1 MKLFRLSFA
10 ALATATLCLPSW
22 AVPQWAYATNYR
34 QDLMQIDMTSNA
46 ALPIA
51 NIGFTAKGLALTSSG
66 RLYATNNSG
75 GLFDITGGVVT
86 PVAPLGALD
95 VGALDSAGS
104 TLWGYDNTS
113 QRMFEYDPIGLA
125 FLQWSPVL
133 GIPKLGAMAIDA
145 NGDFLFVNNGVSADQ
160 FGKVTKASW
169 TVNVI
174 NTNMG
179 LADRCEAIDFTA
191 DGNLYAAVLQ
201 DWRYQI
207 DPLTGNA
214 VGGFWSGTHRDWS
227 DMSGPVAVP
236 EPATFVAIGLIA
248 AVRGRRR

>member
-1 MKLFRLSFA
+1 MKMFRFSFA
-10 ALATATLCLPSW
+10 VLATVVLGSASW
-22 AVPQWAYATNYR
+22 AAPQWAYATNYR
-34 QDLMQIDMTSNA
+34 QDLMQIDMTSA
-46 ALPIA
+46 VALPIA
-51 NIGFTAKGLALTSSG
+51 NIGFAAKGLALTSTG

-75 GLFDITGGVVT
+75 GLFDVTGGVVT
-86 PVAPLGALD
+86 PVAPLGALS
-95 VGALDSAGS
+95 VGAMDSAGA
-104 TLWGYDNTS
+104 TLWGYDNAS
-113 QRMFEYDPIGLA
+113 GRMFEYDPIGLA

-133 GIPKLGAMAIDA
+133 GIPNLGAMAIDA
-145 NGDFLFVNNGVSADQ
+145 NGDFLFVNNGVSTDQ
-160 FGKVTKASW
+160 FGKVTKATW

-214 VGGFWSGTHRDWS
+214 VSGFWSGTHRDWS

-236 EPATFVAIGLIA
+236 EPASLVVIGLA
-248 AVRGRRR
+248 AAIRRRRK